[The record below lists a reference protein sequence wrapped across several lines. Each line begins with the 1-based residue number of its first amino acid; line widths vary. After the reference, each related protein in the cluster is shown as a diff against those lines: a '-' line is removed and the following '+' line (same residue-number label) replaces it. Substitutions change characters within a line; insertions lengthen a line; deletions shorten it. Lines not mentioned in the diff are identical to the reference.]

1 MKKDIT
7 SLFCF
12 VDDFCKSTDNRIK
25 SHRISEGHQERHP
38 TRTPGLTN
46 GEIMTI
52 MLMFHESPFKNFK
65 YFYKFCMPL
74 YFPEFPKM
82 PTYERF
88 VFLMSRVLYLF
99 VILLTCMLRKDS
111 KLAYVD
117 STPISVCH
125 DKRRYN
131 HKVFKGL
138 AARSKST
145 KGWFFGFKLHI
156 VIDTK
161 GNLMSV
167 KMTRGNVDD
176 RSPILQM
183 TKDMTG
189 FLFGDRGY
197 ICKELFLELLARGLK
212 LITGIRSNMKNKL
225 MTLNEKILL
234 RKRSLVETVFD
245 YLKNKFMLEHTRHR
259 SIFNFLVHI
268 ISTLIAYQMKTIKPQ
283 ISTHYA
289 IT

>member
-12 VDDFCKSTDNRIK
+12 IDDFCKAIEKDIK
-25 SHRISEGHQERHP
+25 SHQITYGNFPKNP
-38 TRTPGLTN
+38 TRTSGLKN
-46 GEIMTI
+46 SEIMTI

-74 YFPEFPKM
+74 YRSEFPKM

-99 VILLTCMLRKDS
+99 VILLTCMLRRDS
-111 KLAYVD
+111 KIGYID
-117 STPISVCH
+117 STPINVCH
-125 DKRRYN
+125 IKRRYS

-138 AARSKST
+138 AVKSKST

-161 GNLMSV
+161 GNLMNV
-167 KMTRGNVDD
+167 KMTKGNVDD
-176 RSPILQM
+176 RSPVLQM

-197 ICKELFLELLARGLK
+197 ISKELFLKLLVRGLK
-212 LITGIRSNMKNKL
+212 LITGIKSNMKNRL
-225 MTLNEKILL
+225 ITLNEKILL
-234 RKRSLVETVFD
+234 RKRSLVETIFD
-245 YLKNKFMLEHTRHR
+245 YLKNKFMLEHTPHR
-259 SIFNFLVHI
+259 SIFNFLIHI
-268 ISTLIAYQMKTIKPQ
+268 VSTLIAYQMKHTKPH
-283 ISTHYA
+283 ISMKYA
-289 IT
+289 LT